1 MLALA
6 CDFRIAAA
14 GEYNIGVDE
23 VESHAAV
30 RVPSCADGGCH
41 TGVRGCRRRQLRRV
55 SCRRGADVGAPRLRR
70 HPGWP
75 SPEPCL

>member
-41 TGVRGCRRRQLRRV
+41 G
-55 SCRRGADVGAPRLRR
+55 
-70 HPGWP
+70 
-75 SPEPCL
+75 

>member
-1 MLALA
+1 MVTYQTMAGGCVLALA

-30 RVPSCADGGCH
+30 RVPSCADGGC
-41 TGVRGCRRRQLRRV
+41 RG
-55 SCRRGADVGAPRLRR
+55 
-70 HPGWP
+70 
-75 SPEPCL
+75 